1 MNNKRVVISSFLLP
15 LALAGCAGG
24 GGGGSSTPAAV
35 PAPVPIPPASVT
47 SPAVSISA
55 TYSAASGLTSAA
67 TTDQNA
73 SLDTTGTVGRNGTTG
88 NVTSATLTSTNATA
102 AGGSSLTLSSNPA
115 NTANSFTVSNTGNT
129 ASISGAT
136 STFANVAAAIA
147 GTASFTNYSYLTFG
161 GWGDCGANCG
171 TPIETGVIGAYVSG
185 TETPANMIPTT
196 GSATYTGELQGLYF
210 NGGILLG
217 TVADA
222 ALTANFV
229 NRSVSF
235 NTINSRTYTLGQA
248 LSGSQSNAGL
258 NLTGALSYASSNPFG
273 GAVSDV
279 DGRTGTA
286 TGRFFGTPVAPGA
299 APPEV
304 GGVFS
309 VSNSTSSHTGSF
321 VAK

>member
-1 MNNKRVVISSFLLP
+1 MNKNRVVISSFL

-24 GGGGSSTPAAV
+24 GGGGSSTPAALV
-35 PAPVPIPPASVT
+35 VVPISPASVT

-55 TYSAASGLTSAA
+55 TYSAASGLTSVA

-73 SLDTTGTVGRNGTTG
+73 SLDTTGTVGRGTTG
-88 NVTSATLTSTNATA
+88 NVSSATLTSTNATA

-115 NTANSFTVSNTGNT
+115 NTANSFTVSNAGNT

-171 TPIETGVIGAYVSG
+171 LAGETGVIGYYVSG
-185 TETPANMIPTT
+185 SETPSGAIPTS
-196 GSATYTGELQGLYF
+196 GSATYTGLLQGIYYS
-210 NGGILLG
+210 GSTLLG
-217 TVADA
+217 TIADVT
-222 ALTANFV
+222 LTADFT
-229 NRSVSF
+229 NRNLAFST
-235 NTINSRTYTLGQA
+235 NNSITYVRGGTVGSTQASRSDLNMTGTLSY
-248 LSGSQSNAGL
+248 LSGSNTF
-258 NLTGALSYASSNPFG
+258 TGAVTDATH
-273 GAVSDV
+273 
-279 DGRTGTA
+279 TGTA
-286 TGRFFGTPVAPGA
+286 TGSFYGPVAQ
-299 APPEV
+299 EV

-309 VSNSTSSHTGSF
+309 VSGGGSSHTGSF